1 MSDVKALYAFDA
13 GRYAVRAWP
22 DQGGVVYDDAD
33 ATLYE
38 VSPLACEVLTLLHG
52 QPARTAAH
60 LVRSLIG
67 EAPDEEEVRLMEEML
82 GQLVYLGVLTCPSPS
97 PCVA

>member
-13 GRYAVRAWP
+13 GRYAVRAWS

-38 VSPLACEVLTLLHG
+38 VSPLACEVLALLHG
-52 QPARTAAH
+52 QPASTATD

-67 EAPDEEEVRLMEEML
+67 EAPDEQEVILMEGML
-82 GQLVYLGVLTCPSPS
+82 DQLVELGVLTSLSP
-97 PCVA
+97 

>member
-1 MSDVKALYAFDA
+1 VSDVKALYAFDA

-22 DQGGVVYDDAD
+22 DQGGVVYDEAD

-52 QPARTAAH
+52 QPASTATD

-67 EAPDEEEVRLMEEML
+67 EAPDEQEVLLMEDML
-82 GQLVYLGVLTCPSPS
+82 DQLVELGVLTSLS
-97 PCVA
+97 S